1 MASSNSSH
9 TSASV
14 EFGRHKYDYEG
25 PSRFCFCGLKAP
37 RIMSWSEKNPGRR
50 FFGCPIYDPMNKKQQ
65 CKYFVWY
72 DQYFSF
78 RAKEVISW
86 LHNNKTEL
94 ETDLDDARE
103 RIKALRNVL
112 KRYEEKGEQQI
123 EALEKKVNDLQMLT
137 TMTMVYAAKLEK
149 WKKCCQI
156 SLVEAVFLAILL
168 AFFLFR
174 SWVLLVDGNRGFK
187 RLGN

>member
-1 MASSNSSH
+1 MASSSSSH
-9 TSASV
+9 TSALV
-14 EFGRHKYDYEG
+14 DFGTHEYDYKG

-37 RIMSWSEKNPGRR
+37 RIMSWSEKNHGR
-50 FFGCPIYDPMNKKQQ
+50 
-65 CKYFVWY
+65 
-72 DQYFSF
+72 

-94 ETDLDDARE
+94 ETNLDDARE

-112 KRYEEKGEQQI
+112 KCYEEKGEQQI
-123 EALEKKVNDLQMLT
+123 EALEKQVNDLQMLA
-137 TMTMVYAAKLEK
+137 TMTMVYATKLEK
-149 WKKCCQI
+149 WKKCGQI
-156 SLVEAVFLAILL
+156 SLVVAVFLAILL